1 MCSQKSK
8 SDVKVRRVG
17 KKYDTSQ
24 LQCEGTEANEEI
36 INILDEIT
44 IPVPWEVGD
53 ILMVDNM
60 TALHGRLPFTGDRK
74 ILASMS
80 TY

>member
-8 SDVKVRRVG
+8 SDVKVGRVG

-36 INILDEIT
+36 INILACC
-44 IPVPWEVGD
+44 
-53 ILMVDNM
+53 L
-60 TALHGRLPFTGDRK
+60 LLLPPLLCLNLLFLPQMDMNSGARFRSWD
-74 ILASMS
+74 LWVMS
-80 TY
+80 PTR